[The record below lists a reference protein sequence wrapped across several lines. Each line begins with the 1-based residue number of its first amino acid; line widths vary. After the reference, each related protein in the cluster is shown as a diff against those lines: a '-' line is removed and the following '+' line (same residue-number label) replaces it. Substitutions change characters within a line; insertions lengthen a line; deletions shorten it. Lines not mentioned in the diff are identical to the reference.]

1 MEHESVLSGD
11 AGVAAS
17 RLDDSDLLDNY
28 SRAVTQA
35 VERVSGSLVK
45 IDVQSARRAN
55 RPGQEGSGSGFVFT
69 PDGLIL
75 TNSHVVH
82 QAAKISLTF
91 TDGSRSGAVLIGEDR
106 DTDIAVLRTEHAV
119 FSPAPLGSLET
130 IAHRADCD
138 RRGQSVRLSVLGDG
152 GRGQRARPQYARLP
166 PGA

>member
-1 MEHESVLSGD
+1 MEHTSVISGG
-11 AGVAAS
+11 AGVVSS
-17 RLDDSDLLDNY
+17 RPDDSELLDNY

-55 RPGQEGSGSGFVFT
+55 RPEQEVSGSGFVFT
-69 PDGLIL
+69 PDGLVL

-82 QAAKISLTF
+82 RASKISLTF

-119 FSPAPLGSLET
+119 FSPATLGS
-130 IAHRADCD
+130 
-138 RRGQSVRLSVLGDG
+138 SKRLKIGREDGMLGSEH
-152 GRGQRARPQYARLP
+152 
-166 PGA
+166 